1 MPARKYSDQLLDEA
15 ARLRETGMSEAAI
28 AKRLNMSLGAVS
40 WHCLRLGADSPHT
53 VRNISTTTGPM
64 VVSRGGH
71 IVRRFTPEEDKV
83 LTEMDMAGE
92 RVCEMARRLNRK
104 PNSVRGRLMTLA
116 RQEARRE
123 GVG

>member
-1 MPARKYSDQLLDEA
+1 
-15 ARLRETGMSEAAI
+15 
-28 AKRLNMSLGAVS
+28 
-40 WHCLRLGADSPHT
+40 
-53 VRNISTTTGPM
+53 M